1 MEGALNTG
9 RLATLKLTLG
19 VALLSSMTAFGS
31 ARADDA
37 VDLAVAAQQF
47 LNSCGVCHSAEP
59 KAEIRQGPNLA
70 TAFGR
75 TAGTLAEFPTY
86 SDALKKVGAAGLVW
100 NEETLDKWI
109 TNAAEFVPGSSMPY
123 SQPDAAKRK
132 LIVAY
137 LKGLAGGAAAPE
149 KK

>member
-1 MEGALNTG
+1 MEGALNTS
-9 RLATLKLTLG
+9 RVAMLKLTLG
-19 VALLSSMTAFGS
+19 VALLSSVSAFGS
-31 ARADDA
+31 ARAEDA
-37 VDLAVAAQQF
+37 VDLAAASKQF
-47 LNSCGVCHSAEP
+47 LNSCGVCHTVEP
-59 KAEIRQGPNLA
+59 KAEIRQGPNLE

-75 TAGTLAEFPTY
+75 AAGTLAEFPTFT
-86 SDALKKVGAAGLVW
+86 DALKKAGAGGLVW

-137 LKGLAGGAAAPE
+137 LKSLAGGAVAPE

>member
-1 MEGALNTG
+1 MNINRLGTPKWTLSVAVVS
-9 RLATLKLTLG
+9 LAT
-19 VALLSSMTAFGS
+19 SIGS
-31 ARADDA
+31 AKAEDA
-37 VDLAVAAQQF
+37 VDLAAASKQF
-47 LNSCGVCHSAEP
+47 MNSCGVCHTVEP
-59 KAEIRQGPNLA
+59 KAEIRQGPNLG

-86 SDALKKVGAAGLVW
+86 TDALKKAGTGGVVW

-109 TNAAEFVPGSSMPY
+109 TNAAEFLPGSSMPY

-137 LKGLAGGAAAPE
+137 LKSLAGGAAARE

>member
-1 MEGALNTG
+1 MNTS

-19 VALLSSMTAFGS
+19 VVLLSSMTAFGS
-31 ARADDA
+31 VRAEET
-37 VDLAVAAQQF
+37 VDLAAAAQQF
-47 LNSCGVCHSAEP
+47 LNSCGVCHTVEP

-75 TAGTLAEFPTY
+75 TAGTLAEFPPFT
-86 SDALKKVGAAGLVW
+86 DAMKKAGAGGLVW

-109 TNAAEFVPGSSMPY
+109 ANAAEFVPGSSMPY
-123 SQPDAAKRK
+123 SQPDAEKRK

-137 LKGLAGGAAAPE
+137 LKSLSGGAAAPE

>member
-1 MEGALNTG
+1 MSTS

-19 VALLSSMTAFGS
+19 IALVSSLTALGL
-31 ARADDA
+31 ARAEEA
-37 VDLAVAAQQF
+37 VDLAAASKQF
-47 LNSCGVCHSAEP
+47 LNSCGVCHTAEP
-59 KAEIRQGPNLA
+59 KAEIRQGPNLS

-75 TAGTLAEFPTY
+75 TAGTLAEFPAFTE
-86 SDALKKVGAAGLVW
+86 AMKKAGAGGLVW

-123 SQPDAAKRK
+123 SQPDAAKRQ

-137 LKGLAGGAAAPE
+137 LKSLAGGAAAPE
-149 KK
+149 NK

>member
-1 MEGALNTG
+1 MNTS

-19 VALLSSMTAFGS
+19 VVLLSSMTAFGS
-31 ARADDA
+31 VRAEET
-37 VDLAVAAQQF
+37 VDLAAAAQQF
-47 LNSCGVCHSAEP
+47 LNSCGVCHTVEP

-75 TAGTLAEFPTY
+75 TAGTLAEFPPFT
-86 SDALKKVGAAGLVW
+86 DAMKKAGAGGLVW

-109 TNAAEFVPGSSMPY
+109 ANAAEFVPGSSMPY

-137 LKGLAGGAAAPE
+137 LKSLSGGAAAPE

>member
-1 MEGALNTG
+1 MEGALNTS

-19 VALLSSMTAFGS
+19 VALLSSVTAFES
-31 ARADDA
+31 ARAEDA
-37 VDLAVAAQQF
+37 VDLAAAAKQF
-47 LNSCGVCHSAEP
+47 LNSCGVCHIIDP
-59 KAEIRQGPNLA
+59 KGEIRQGPNLA

-75 TAGTLAEFPTY
+75 TAATLAEFPTY

-109 TNAAEFVPGSSMPY
+109 TNATEFVPGSSMPY
-123 SQPDAAKRK
+123 AQPDAAKRK

-137 LKGLAGGAAAPE
+137 LKSLSGGAAAPE